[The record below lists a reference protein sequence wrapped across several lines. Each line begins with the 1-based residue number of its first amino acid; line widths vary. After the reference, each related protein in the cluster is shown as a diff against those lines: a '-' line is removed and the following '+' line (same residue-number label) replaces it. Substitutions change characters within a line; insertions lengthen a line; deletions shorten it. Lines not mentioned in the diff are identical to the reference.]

1 MRLGFPLAEE
11 MWMQVG
17 YTLKRDEIFDVDS
30 NSSIAVKQACG
41 DTNLDDPQLRQ

>member
-17 YTLKRDEIFDVDS
+17 YTLKRDEIFDVD
-30 NSSIAVKQACG
+30 
-41 DTNLDDPQLRQ
+41 TQLVDRREAGVR